1 MCVFITVYCT
11 CQANF
16 NYIFYTEIFIQG
28 IWCLTPLSAI
38 FQLYRGGQFYWW
50 SKSAYQEKTTDLPQ
64 ETDTI
69 YHIML
74 YTSPWSRFE
83 FTTSVVIDTD
93 CISSCKSNQHT
104 ITTRPWQP
112 LIHTGLHV
120 FFPQNTMWAG
130 MNICVKGIASVS
142 TIFTLKIPVFEVYLY
157 LLLMPRFVADLKK
170 LLLLKV
176 LSSLCL
182 INCIFTYILL
192 SLVLRSQI
200 LPLVQDATGRWFPP
214 GTPVS
219 STNKTDRH
227 GIADILLKVA

>member
-1 MCVFITVYCT
+1 
-11 CQANF
+11 
-16 NYIFYTEIFIQG
+16 
-28 IWCLTPLSAI
+28 
-38 FQLYRGGQFYWW
+38 
-50 SKSAYQEKTTDLPQ
+50 
-64 ETDTI
+64 
-69 YHIML
+69 
-74 YTSPWSRFE
+74 
-83 FTTSVVIDTD
+83 
-93 CISSCKSNQHT
+93 
-104 ITTRPWQP
+104 
-112 LIHTGLHV
+112 
-120 FFPQNTMWAG
+120 